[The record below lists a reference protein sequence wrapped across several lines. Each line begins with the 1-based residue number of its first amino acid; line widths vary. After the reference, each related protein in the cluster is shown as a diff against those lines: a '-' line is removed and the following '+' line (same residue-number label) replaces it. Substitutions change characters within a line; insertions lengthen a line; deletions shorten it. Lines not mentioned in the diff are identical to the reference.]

1 MLSFID
7 LYAGSIKRRRVY
19 TQFRGSKVAYTQ
31 VVPYA
36 DVYARKLQTVEI
48 AYML

>member
-1 MLSFID
+1 MVSFVD
-7 LYAGSIKRRRVY
+7 LYAGSVKRRRVY
-19 TQFRGSKVAYTQ
+19 TPFKGSKSAYTQ

-36 DVYARKLQTVEI
+36 DAYARKLQTVEI

>member
-7 LYAGSIKRRRVY
+7 MYTGSVKRRRVY
-19 TQFRGSKVAYTQ
+19 TQFKRSKIAYTQ
-31 VVPYA
+31 VVPYTDA
-36 DVYARKLQTVEI
+36 YARKLQTVEI